1 MLLSGILKTFK
12 TKYSC
17 MNIVKMQPRIKVK
30 NGQIDPKIYIE
41 RWYKEG
47 IIDHNFTK
55 SKGDYFIFLF
65 KTRKKSS

>member
-1 MLLSGILKTFK
+1 
-12 TKYSC
+12 
-17 MNIVKMQPRIKVK
+17 MQPRINVK
-30 NGQIDPKIYIE
+30 NGQIDPNKYKE

-47 IIDHNFTK
+47 RIDHNFTN

>member
-1 MLLSGILKTFK
+1 
-12 TKYSC
+12 

-30 NGQIDPKIYIE
+30 NGQIDPKIYKE

-47 IIDHNFTK
+47 SKDHNFTK